1 MHFYHSLFLMFLT
14 SFIIQYYIMSYIM
27 TNEVKYITNSYG
39 KIYISIIMGLLMIL
53 TEIYMHDSTYNVFSY
68 KLYICFVFILFVFIY
83 LYKTQAYIYD
93 KQYLEEMIEHHSMAL
108 LTSNKI
114 LEKTNNYQV
123 AKLAKNIVQTQT
135 DEINVMMN
143 ILKKN
148 KNMNI

>member
-1 MHFYHSLFLMFLT
+1 MHFYHSLFMMFLT

-68 KLYICFVFILFVFIY
+68 KLYISFVFILFVFIY
-83 LYKTQAYIYD
+83 LYRTQTYIYD

-114 LEKTNNYQV
+114 LEKTNNYEV
-123 AKLAKNIVQTQT
+123 AKLAKNIIQTQT
-135 DEINVMMN
+135 DEINIMMN

-148 KNMNI
+148 I

>member
-1 MHFYHSLFLMFLT
+1 MHFYHSLFMMFLT

-39 KIYISIIMGLLMIL
+39 KIYISIIMGLFMIL

-68 KLYICFVFILFVFIY
+68 KLYISSVFILFVFIY
-83 LYKTQAYIYD
+83 LYRTQAYIYD

-114 LEKTNNYQV
+114 LEKTNNYEV
-123 AKLAKNIVQTQT
+123 AKLAKNIIQTQT
-135 DEINVMMN
+135 DEINIMMN

-148 KNMNI
+148 KNFNI